1 MKLKMKTLPVLIAG
15 SVALLAASVGA
26 IYAGSHAGLSARDA
40 ALVEEGRQVFR
51 YDTFGDEIKWTDQ
64 LRMNEVISTAVSP
77 VTALA
82 VGLKVD
88 VEALPES
95 VKQGIVDGSIDLN
108 DPGVTVA
115 LLGLDAVVGLK
126 GTVEKVNGRSEEHTS
141 ALQSL
146 MRISY
151 AVFCLKK
158 KIKHPD
164 NIPRYN

>member
-1 MKLKMKTLPVLIAG
+1 MWMLMLEIDH
-15 SVALLAASVGA
+15 
-26 IYAGSHAGLSARDA
+26 SHRYVWFIDCIFFSSGRQHTIC
-40 ALVEEGRQVFR
+40 ALVTGVQ
-51 YDTFGDEIKWTDQ
+51 TCA
-64 LRMNEVISTAVSP
+64 LPISAVSP

-126 GTVEKVNGRSEEHTS
+126 GTVEKVSGVDTLTRVGTTC
-141 ALQSL
+141 ALCHSTVDDSFAPGIGHRRDGWPNL
-146 MRISY
+146 DLNPGAII
-151 AVFCLKK
+151 AL
-158 KIKHPD
+158 
-164 NIPRYN
+164 

>member
-40 ALVEEGRQVFR
+40 ALVEEGQQVFR

-64 LRMNEVISTAVSP
+64 LRMNEVISTAVSQ

-88 VEALPES
+88 VEDLHES
-95 VKQGIVDGSIDLN
+95 VKQGIVDGSIEGRKSKRSDDLSRRA
-108 DPGVTVA
+108 D
-115 LLGLDAVVGLK
+115 
-126 GTVEKVNGRSEEHTS
+126 
-141 ALQSL
+141 
-146 MRISY
+146 
-151 AVFCLKK
+151 C
-158 KIKHPD
+158 
-164 NIPRYN
+164 

>member
-1 MKLKMKTLPVLIAG
+1 MKLKMKTLPVLIGG

-40 ALVEEGRQVFR
+40 ALVEEGQQVFR

-82 VGLKVD
+82 VGLNVD

-95 VKQGIVDGSIDLN
+95 GKQ
-108 DPGVTVA
+108 
-115 LLGLDAVVGLK
+115 
-126 GTVEKVNGRSEEHTS
+126 ENGRASGRERGC
-141 ALQSL
+141 Q
-146 MRISY
+146 Y
-151 AVFCLKK
+151 G
-158 KIKHPD
+158 
-164 NIPRYN
+164 

>member
-1 MKLKMKTLPVLIAG
+1 
-15 SVALLAASVGA
+15 
-26 IYAGSHAGLSARDA
+26 
-40 ALVEEGRQVFR
+40 
-51 YDTFGDEIKWTDQ
+51 
-64 LRMNEVISTAVSP
+64 MNEVISTAVSP

-126 GTVEKVNGRSEEHTS
+126 GTVAKVSGVDTLTRVGTTC
-141 ALQSL
+141 ALCHSTVDDSFAPAIVHRRGGLPHLHLNPGHIIALTPPLFPPQQS
-146 MRISY
+146 
-151 AVFCLKK
+151 
-158 KIKHPD
+158 HP
-164 NIPRYN
+164 